1 MVTLEVNKMMITWPD
16 DFAILMMK
24 YYRDHG
30 VSFIVHRNCIHTA
43 GHAEDKKTSLA
54 KPVGTASTQVI
65 YMCCGLREK
74 L

>member
-1 MVTLEVNKMMITWPD
+1 MVTLEVNRMMITWPD
-16 DFAILMMK
+16 DFAVMMMK

-43 GHAEDKKTSLA
+43 GHAGNKETSLA
-54 KPVGTASTQVI
+54 KPVEAACTQVI
-65 YMCCGLREK
+65 YKCCGEK